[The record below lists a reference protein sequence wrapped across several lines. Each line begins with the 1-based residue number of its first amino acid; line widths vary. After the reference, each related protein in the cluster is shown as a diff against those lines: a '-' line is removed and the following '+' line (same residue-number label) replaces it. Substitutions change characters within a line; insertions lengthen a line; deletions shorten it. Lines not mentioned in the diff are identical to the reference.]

1 MPSISMEF
9 LLHGGLDLLGFFLTV
24 RRNKDKRLL
33 DRSINITEM
42 TLTCNGVKTGSEGE
56 HEEWHTQY
64 ATV

>member
-1 MPSISMEF
+1 MASISMEF
-9 LLHGGLDLLGFFLTV
+9 LLHGDLDLLGFFLTA

-33 DRSINITEM
+33 DRSINITKM

-56 HEEWHTQY
+56 QEEWRTQY